1 MAEAP
6 ALCVTHP
13 NYAVCCVRLCTC
25 MRVYLRIRAGGWAR
39 VQVRQLEWEA
49 WARVVEVRR
58 GGGLW
63 GPAQKSGQRLPGAAS
78 LQGSGC
84 RAYSGK
90 DFRNQSRANHG
101 AV

>member
-58 GGGLW
+58 GGGAL
-63 GPAQKSGQRLPGAAS
+63 GTGAEIGAAVAGRCLLARQRLPG
-78 LQGSGC
+78 
-84 RAYSGK
+84 
-90 DFRNQSRANHG
+90 
-101 AV
+101 V